1 MLKKYSEFAK
11 LLLTIQGQVSN
22 IFGFLLSVG
31 LKEGPLARTS
41 TFLPLASGSLEK
53 KLERNKILIIDIK
66 LPKRSFI
73 LVVTNLYMLSNF
85 SPFNSKYK
93 N

>member
-41 TFLPLASGSLEK
+41 TFLPLASGSLKEVRK
-53 KLERNKILIIDIK
+53 K
-66 LPKRSFI
+66 
-73 LVVTNLYMLSNF
+73 
-85 SPFNSKYK
+85 
-93 N
+93 